1 MKEACNENKKEESFG
16 FFLKE
21 CRMKNAITLEQLS
34 QGLCSASGLAR
45 IEAGTRT
52 AGKALQDRLLC
63 RLGISPDIYEHFLFE
78 ESYRQWKKRQQLLC
92 AVTRRSAEEADRLLQ
107 EYRKEYEYGAKTNVD
122 RRLEQQFCLSMEAQ
136 ILRNKTDYSGAR
148 KDGAEQERLGDLFRK
163 TLVLTVDLGLFR
175 HTIMQNQQKENDQEA
190 PRGIDV
196 LLYSVQEMD
205 LLLEWIHYDRPQDW
219 KRCYEVILYLAEDS
233 RFDAVS
239 RAKVYPKAVYYLY
252 SDTLEGAALGVDE
265 ELDAITLCENAV
277 QCLREAGRMYY
288 LWELLGLMEG
298 FAGDVV
304 AAQHKAGRAWQAREL
319 KDQIRKWQ
327 EWVAALRAVYGE
339 FSVPLE
345 TRNSGWLYEEKEV
358 YCLNETIRIRRKM
371 LGLSRKQLGK
381 NGSLCS
387 EKTLKRLEEDGKK
400 VQNEIIRGLMK
411 GMGLSVELCR
421 TELVTGEPEVS
432 ALMSKLR
439 DCIRNRNTRET
450 DRLIGQLREQ
460 VSLNIPSNRQ
470 ALMRMQALNEMHKG
484 SITEGQCIGCLKE
497 ALACT
502 LPYEEAMKPG
512 AKYLTNEE
520 MNCIQ
525 NMVVWKKGMDEE
537 KKEQIALLEGLYEAC
552 EKDGLIFCFINM
564 YEIVM
569 GTVASEWG
577 NIGEYG
583 RSDKI
588 SQNIIK
594 ECLYQRRTFGI
605 HTEIYNIMWNDEQ
618 RQKKGIPSQTHR
630 NPEMDLKHCI
640 VFSKLGME
648 KHEEEFY
655 AEKLRVWT
663 EC

>member
-1 MKEACNENKKEESFG
+1 
-16 FFLKE
+16 
-21 CRMKNAITLEQLS
+21 
-34 QGLCSASGLAR
+34 
-45 IEAGTRT
+45 
-52 AGKALQDRLLC
+52 
-63 RLGISPDIYEHFLFE
+63 
-78 ESYRQWKKRQQLLC
+78 
-92 AVTRRSAEEADRLLQ
+92 
-107 EYRKEYEYGAKTNVD
+107 
-122 RRLEQQFCLSMEAQ
+122 
-136 ILRNKTDYSGAR
+136 
-148 KDGAEQERLGDLFRK
+148 
-163 TLVLTVDLGLFR
+163 
-175 HTIMQNQQKENDQEA
+175 
-190 PRGIDV
+190 
-196 LLYSVQEMD
+196 
-205 LLLEWIHYDRPQDW
+205 
-219 KRCYEVILYLAEDS
+219 
-233 RFDAVS
+233 
-239 RAKVYPKAVYYLY
+239 
-252 SDTLEGAALGVDE
+252 
-265 ELDAITLCENAV
+265 
-277 QCLREAGRMYY
+277 
-288 LWELLGLMEG
+288 
-298 FAGDVV
+298 
-304 AAQHKAGRAWQAREL
+304 
-319 KDQIRKWQ
+319 
-327 EWVAALRAVYGE
+327 
-339 FSVPLE
+339 
-345 TRNSGWLYEEKEV
+345 
-358 YCLNETIRIRRKM
+358 
-371 LGLSRKQLGK
+371 
-381 NGSLCS
+381 
-387 EKTLKRLEEDGKK
+387 
-400 VQNEIIRGLMK
+400 
-411 GMGLSVELCR
+411 
-421 TELVTGEPEVS
+421 
-432 ALMSKLR
+432 
-439 DCIRNRNTRET
+439 
-450 DRLIGQLREQ
+450 
-460 VSLNIPSNRQ
+460 
-470 ALMRMQALNEMHKG
+470 MHKG

>member
-1 MKEACNENKKEESFG
+1 M
-16 FFLKE
+16 
-21 CRMKNAITLEQLS
+21 
-34 QGLCSASGLAR
+34 
-45 IEAGTRT
+45 
-52 AGKALQDRLLC
+52 
-63 RLGISPDIYEHFLFE
+63 
-78 ESYRQWKKRQQLLC
+78 
-92 AVTRRSAEEADRLLQ
+92 
-107 EYRKEYEYGAKTNVD
+107 
-122 RRLEQQFCLSMEAQ
+122 
-136 ILRNKTDYSGAR
+136 
-148 KDGAEQERLGDLFRK
+148 
-163 TLVLTVDLGLFR
+163 
-175 HTIMQNQQKENDQEA
+175 
-190 PRGIDV
+190 
-196 LLYSVQEMD
+196 
-205 LLLEWIHYDRPQDW
+205 
-219 KRCYEVILYLAEDS
+219 
-233 RFDAVS
+233 
-239 RAKVYPKAVYYLY
+239 
-252 SDTLEGAALGVDE
+252 
-265 ELDAITLCENAV
+265 
-277 QCLREAGRMYY
+277 
-288 LWELLGLMEG
+288 
-298 FAGDVV
+298 
-304 AAQHKAGRAWQAREL
+304 
-319 KDQIRKWQ
+319 
-327 EWVAALRAVYGE
+327 YGE